1 MSQWRWLSLIVAAA
15 ALAGTG
21 DSANAQ
27 TVLKY
32 NNWLPPQH
40 NQLVL
45 AMRPWAAEVEKA
57 TNGRVKIEFPPASLG
72 APPRQYDLAVDGI
85 ADIVAAV
92 HGYTPGRFKLTG
104 IGELPFVG
112 DTAEARSVAYWR
124 VYEKF
129 LAKADEH
136 KGVVTLA
143 VFTHGPGTIMTREP
157 VTSLDALKGK
167 KMRVGGGVIDVINPA
182 LGGVNVAAPAT
193 EVHDILSKGVAD
205 GVYFPSEA
213 FKIFKL
219 EGSVKAQTVI
229 PGGLYSSSWLIAMN
243 KSAFDKLS
251 AEDKKALMSVSG
263 EHLVRIHARAWD
275 AADKD
280 GIATMEKA
288 GVKRV
293 NADAKFVGEV
303 ASKIDFLE
311 KDWLKNAAALGIDGP
326 AALKMFKDEVKNY
339 KATN

>member
-15 ALAGTG
+15 ALAGAG
-21 DSANAQ
+21 DKANAQ

-32 NNWLPPQH
+32 NNWLPPAH

-72 APPRQYDLAVDGI
+72 APPRQYDLAFEGI

-92 HGYTPGRFKLTG
+92 HGYTPGRFKLPS
-104 IGELPFVG
+104 IAELPFAG
-112 DTAEARSVAYWR
+112 DTAVQRSVAYWR
-124 VYEKF
+124 VHEKF
-129 LAKADEH
+129 FAKANEH
-136 KGVVTLA
+136 KGVVVLA
-143 VFTHGPGTIMTREP
+143 VFTHGPGTIMSREP
-157 VTSLDALKGK
+157 VTTTDDFKGK
-167 KMRVGGGVIDVINPA
+167 KMRVGGGIIDKINPA

-193 EVHDILSKGVAD
+193 EVHDILSKGIAD
-205 GVYFPSEA
+205 GVFFPSEA
-213 FKIFKL
+213 FKVFKL
-219 EGSVKAQTVI
+219 GGSVKAQTII
-229 PGGLYSSSWLIAMN
+229 PGGLYSSAWVVAMN
-243 KSAFDKLS
+243 KAAFDKLPDQ
-251 AEDKKALMSVSG
+251 DKKALMSVSG

-280 GIATMEKA
+280 GIAEMEKA

-293 NADAKFVGEV
+293 NASEKFLADIKAKTTFLEEDFLKDAK
-303 ASKIDFLE
+303 S
-311 KDWLKNAAALGIDGP
+311 LGVDGA
-326 AALKMFKDEVKNY
+326 AALKMYREELTKL

>member
-1 MSQWRWLSLIVAAA
+1 MFHWRLVPAVLVAAA
-15 ALAGTG
+15 FAGSGG
-21 DSANAQ
+21 DASAQ

-32 NNWLPPQH
+32 NNWLPPGH

-92 HGYTPGRFKLTG
+92 HGYTPGRFKLPG
-104 IGELPFVG
+104 IAELPFIG

-124 VYEKF
+124 VYQKY

-136 KGVVTLA
+136 KGVVTLT

-157 VTSLDALKGK
+157 VTSLAGLKGL
-167 KMRVGGGVIDVINPA
+167 KMRVGGGIINDINEA

-193 EVHDILSKGVAD
+193 EVHDILSKGVAN

-213 FKIFKL
+213 YKIFKL
-219 EGSVKAQTVI
+219 EGSVKAQTII
-229 PGGLYSSSWLIAMN
+229 PGGLYSSSWAVVIN
-243 KSAFDKLS
+243 KAAYDKLS
-251 AEDKKALMSVSG
+251 EQDKKALMSVSG
-263 EHLVRIHARAWD
+263 EHLAKIHARAWD
-275 AADKD
+275 TADKD
-280 GIATMEKA
+280 GLATMDKA
-288 GVKRV
+288 GVKRTV
-293 NADAKFVGEV
+293 ADAKFIADIKG
-303 ASKIDFLE
+303 KLGFLE
-311 KDWLKNAAALGIDGP
+311 QNWLKAAAAAGIDGP
-326 AALKMFKDEVKNY
+326 AALKMFYDEVKNY

>member
-1 MSQWRWLSLIVAAA
+1 MSKWRWLSLVAAA
-15 ALAGTG
+15 TALAGAG
-21 DSANAQ
+21 DRANAQ

-72 APPRQYDLAVDGI
+72 APVRQYDLAVDGV

-92 HGYTPGRFKLTG
+92 HGYTPGRFKLPG
-104 IGELPFVG
+104 IAELPFVG
-112 DTAEARSVAYWR
+112 DTAEQRSVAYWR
-124 VYEKF
+124 VHEKY
-129 LAKADEH
+129 LAKANEH
-136 KGVVTLA
+136 KGVVVLA
-143 VFTHGPGTIMTREP
+143 VFTHGPGTIMSREP
-157 VTSLDALKGK
+157 LTTTDAFKGR
-167 KMRVGGGVIDVINPA
+167 KMRVGGGIIDKINPV

-205 GVYFPSEA
+205 GVFFPSEA
-213 FKIFKL
+213 FKVFKL
-219 EGSVKAQTVI
+219 EGSVKAQTII
-229 PGGLYSSSWLIAMN
+229 PGGLYSSAWVIAMN
-243 KSAFDKLS
+243 KAAFDKLPDQ
-251 AEDKKALMSVSG
+251 DKKALMSVSG

-293 NADAKFVGEV
+293 MADEKFIADIKAKT
-303 ASKIDFLE
+303 AFLQE
-311 KDWLKNAAALGIDGP
+311 EWLKDAAAAGIDGQ
-326 AALKMFKDEVKNY
+326 AALKMFMDEVKNF
-339 KATN
+339 KASN